1 MLRRSL
7 MSAGLLMLVVLTAVS
22 TSAQQPKK
30 GGILQTF
37 LNGDPTRLDLHSETG
52 LQVQQATSGVY
63 SGLLH
68 YDPENVKEIVGD
80 LAERWETSG
89 GGKVVTFSLRKGV
102 KFHDGT
108 PFTSADV
115 KASFDR
121 VLNPQ
126 FRSPRC
132 GTMVRPLV
140 DRVEIVDEHAV
151 RFHLKFPAATF
162 ESAVAS
168 SWCRV
173 VAKHILERDGDLLTA
188 KSQIGTG
195 PFKFKRYVRDSIVE
209 WERNPG
215 YFKPQYPHV
224 DGAKLFIIPDVT
236 RALAAAKAGQL
247 HLWTTSPALSRSQAM
262 ELKNARGD
270 KVNIYDFPLNAIWG
284 IIPHTKK
291 PPFDNPD
298 IRKALLLG
306 LDRYELFEK
315 NQEGIGEPCVILSPE
330 LYGEYALPL
339 EEVRK
344 IPGCRKPKAEDLEK
358 ARQLVVKHYPNGIDM
373 EMIARTTGG
382 DYVNMSQLIQAQM
395 ARFNIRARIKMMEG
409 AAGLAAYNKGE
420 FQMIGSQTTGMIVM
434 DPSDVFSLVYWS
446 KSARNW
452 GEWSDPKVDALIDQG
467 LREQDRKKRIKIYHD
482 LQRHLYTVDT
492 PGVVV
497 GWLNGW
503 YFTDSRLKNYHQPP
517 TSYDNNTYMA
527 VWLEQ

>member
-1 MLRRSL
+1 MPRRI
-7 MSAGLLMLVVLTAVS
+7 LVVVGLVMLGVLSAVS
-22 TSAQQPKK
+22 VSAQQPRK

-37 LNGDPTRLDLHSETG
+37 LNGDPTRLDVHSETG
-52 LQVQQATSGVY
+52 LQVQQATSGIY
-63 SGLLH
+63 SGLLQ
-68 YDPENVKEIVGD
+68 YDPENAKEIVGD
-80 LAERWETSG
+80 LAERWEYSG
-89 GGKVVTFSLRKGV
+89 GGKVVTFSLHKGV

-108 PFTSADV
+108 PFSSADV

-121 VLNPQ
+121 VLNPK
-126 FRSPRC
+126 FPSPRC
-132 GTMVRPLV
+132 GTMVRPLIE
-140 DRVEIVDEHAV
+140 RVEAVDPNTV
-151 RFHLKFPAATF
+151 RFYLKFPAATF

-195 PFKFKRYVRDSIVE
+195 PFKFKRYVRDNIVE
-209 WERNPG
+209 WERNPN

-224 DGAKLFIIPDVT
+224 EAVKLFIIPDIT

-247 HLWTTSPALSRSQAM
+247 HLWTTSPSLSKSQAM

-270 KVNIYDFPLNAIWG
+270 AVSIFDFPMNATWG

-298 IRKALLLG
+298 IRKALMLG
-306 LDRYELFEK
+306 LDRDELFAK
-315 NQEGIGEPCVILSPE
+315 NQEGIGEPCAILSPQ

-344 IPGCRKPKAEDLEK
+344 MPGCRTPKTTDLEQ
-358 ARQLVVKHYPNGIDM
+358 ARQLVAKHAPNGIDM

-382 DYVNMSQLIQAQM
+382 DFVNQSQLIAAQM
-395 ARFNIRARIKMMEG
+395 ARFNIRARIKTMEG
-409 AAGLAAYNKGE
+409 AAGLAAYSKGE

-434 DPSDVFSLVYWS
+434 DPSDVFSLIFWS
-446 KSARNW
+446 QSARNW
-452 GEWSDPKVDALIDQG
+452 GKWEDPKVDTMIDQG
-467 LREQDRKKRIKIYHD
+467 LREQDRKKRIRIYHD
-482 LQRHLYTVDT
+482 LQRYLYTVDS
-492 PGVVV
+492 PGVVA

-503 YFTDSRLKNYHQPP
+503 YFTDKKLKNYHMPP

-527 VWLEQ
+527 VWLE